1 MLLKKGMKMTL
12 QKIQGYSRITQYLT
26 LKAIGLDVEVDGINK
41 KGMSAKERKFSQLA
55 KVLNS
60 DMPQSQNFFH

>member
-1 MLLKKGMKMTL
+1 MSLKKGMKLIL

-26 LKAIGLDVEVDGINK
+26 LKAIGLDVEADGINK
-41 KGMSAKERKFSQLA
+41 KSMIVKYQKLSQLA

>member
-26 LKAIGLDVEVDGINK
+26 LKAIGLDVETDGINK
-41 KGMSAKERKFSQLA
+41 IYSQLA